1 MPRRA
6 IDPLNNVGLRTRA
19 YAKLTGRASAE
30 GAQSS
35 ASAALGV
42 LHELASSPETAP
54 DALALLHEL
63 QVHQVELEL
72 QDEELRSSRGEL
84 EAALARQIQL
94 YDFASVGLFTVD
106 LGTVMHEL
114 NLTGA
119 RLLELERNAL
129 IGQPLEAFLTP
140 DSARALSA
148 VLARVKASGEAAGC
162 TLELAE
168 QGPRGRA
175 IHASV
180 SADPADGNFLIAL
193 TEIHPN
199 RETPTR

>member
-1 MPRRA
+1 MPRRT
-6 IDPLNNVGLRTRA
+6 IDLANHVGLRTRA
-19 YAKLTGRASAE
+19 YAKLTGRASE
-30 GAQSS
+30 GNAPLG

-42 LHELASSPETAP
+42 LHELASSPATAP

-72 QDEELRSSRGEL
+72 QDEELRAARIEL

-94 YDFASVGLFTVD
+94 YDFAPVGLLTID
-106 LGTVMHEL
+106 AHTVMHEL

-129 IGQPLEAFLTP
+129 IGQPLEAYLTH
-140 DSARALSA
+140 DSAQTLRAL
-148 VLARVKASGEAAGC
+148 LARVRASGEAGGC
-162 TLELAE
+162 TLEFAE
-168 QGPRGRA
+168 QAPRGRA
-175 IHASV
+175 IRASV
-180 SADPADGNFLIAL
+180 SADPVGGNFLMAL
-193 TEIHPN
+193 TEIHAD